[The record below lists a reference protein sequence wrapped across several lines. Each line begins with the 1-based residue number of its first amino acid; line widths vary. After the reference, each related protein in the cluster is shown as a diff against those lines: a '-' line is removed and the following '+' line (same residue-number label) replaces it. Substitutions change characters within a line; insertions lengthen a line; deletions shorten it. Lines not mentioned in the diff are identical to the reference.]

1 MEGYFN
7 QESKWA
13 IVLIDK
19 DNIDKMYTSTNEQPI
34 LIGFSPNQ
42 EQIFVASEKIAFQQH
57 ANFFFETMDK

>member
-34 LIGFSPNQ
+34 LIGFSPN
-42 EQIFVASEKIAFQQH
+42 
-57 ANFFFETMDK
+57 

>member
-34 LIGFSPNQ
+34 LDWLFT
-42 EQIFVASEKIAFQQH
+42 KLR
-57 ANFFFETMDK
+57 ANFCCF